1 MFSAVPAVAADVEES
16 RSAVSIAW
24 TTAFDYETAIVS
36 VSGPAGVTTWE
47 VPRGQTAA
55 IEVEALMGWASA
67 RSLPLD
73 GTYNYEVRFMPK
85 VNDDGRAALEQ
96 LRVFGVGSGLALP
109 QVIGFFTIA
118 DGVIIGLE
126 TDASE
131 EGLTKDQVI
140 IDDLVI
146 DGSLCVGMDCIN
158 GENFG
163 FDTIRLKEN
172 NLRIRFQD
180 TSTTASFPTNDWQIV
195 ANDSA
200 NGGASYLAFEDVD
213 RARKP
218 FLVEGGS
225 RNSALYVDDS
235 GRVGLGTSTPAEDLH
250 IWYGDTP
257 TIRLHQS
264 GSGWAPQ
271 TWDISGNEAN
281 FFIRDVTNSSK
292 LPFRIQPGTP
302 SSALSLKSSGNIGV
316 GTWDP
321 DAPLE
326 IQTTGKPAT
335 VLLENTGKGTWY
347 VSSADDGTFTIAT
360 SKTAGDEL
368 LIIDASGNLTTSGTV
383 NGISDVHAKRDFVPV
398 DGSRILAAVA
408 RLAVTEWSLI
418 SDDDGVRHVGP
429 TAQAFRAA
437 FGLGADE
444 NHIALSD
451 MGGVALAAIKGLV
464 AELEDRDRKID
475 DLSRRLSD
483 LEARVGQVQ

>member
-1 MFSAVPAVAADVEES
+1 
-16 RSAVSIAW
+16 
-24 TTAFDYETAIVS
+24 
-36 VSGPAGVTTWE
+36 
-47 VPRGQTAA
+47 
-55 IEVEALMGWASA
+55 
-67 RSLPLD
+67 
-73 GTYNYEVRFMPK
+73 
-85 VNDDGRAALEQ
+85 
-96 LRVFGVGSGLALP
+96 
-109 QVIGFFTIA
+109 
-118 DGVIIGLE
+118 
-126 TDASE
+126 
-131 EGLTKDQVI
+131 
-140 IDDLVI
+140 
-146 DGSLCVGMDCIN
+146 VGMDCIN
-158 GENFG
+158 GESFG

-180 TSTTASFPTNDWQIV
+180 TSSTSSFPTNDWQIV
-195 ANDSA
+195 ANDSG

-213 RARKP
+213 HTRKP

-225 RNSALYVDDS
+225 RDSALYVDDS

-281 FFIRDVTNSSK
+281 FFIRDVTNGSK

-302 SSALSLKSSGNIGV
+302 SSALSLKSSGNVGI

-321 DAPLE
+321 DASLE
-326 IQTTGKPAT
+326 IQTTGKPAA
-335 VLLENTGKGTWY
+335 VLLENTGNGTWY

-360 SKTAGDEL
+360 SKTVGDEL
-368 LIIDASGNLTTSGTV
+368 FIIDSSGNLTTSGTV

-398 DGSRILAAVA
+398 DGSQILTAVA

-429 TAQAFRAA
+429 TAQDFRAA
-437 FGLGADE
+437 FGLGEGE

-451 MGGVALAAIKGLV
+451 MGGVALAAIKGLL